1 MLAIAAAVILLNGH
15 YFAADGELG
24 DGDGRAWMQY
34 IRDDAQINDIIMP
47 GSHDAGTCNIN
58 YLARTQGYTVK
69 AQLDMGARYFDLR
82 VNKTEDGLYI
92 YHAMFNGERFE
103 DVLTAIT
110 DFMRDNPTEALILD
124 FQHFS
129 GGSEPDVL
137 SMLKAEIVEP
147 GLAVHNDT
155 GKSDLA
161 FISELTLGD
170 IRGSCVILFGG
181 NQDIVSSHDFIFAR
195 NNDECTRSE
204 QCLNSCYIGEYNKM
218 SSSDFINIALP
229 YYYENIREKIET
241 EGHKGLFVLQGQL
254 TDGLLI
260 FGPYAREKTHNDN
273 MNNYISAIRDDSDR
287 LSLSNIIM
295 RDFLTAD
302 KCELIISLNL
312 DKGLVK
318 AEHAAEFATL
328 FPAS

>member
-1 MLAIAAAVILLNGH
+1 
-15 YFAADGELG
+15 
-24 DGDGRAWMQY
+24 
-34 IRDDAQINDIIMP
+34 
-47 GSHDAGTCNIN
+47 
-58 YLARTQGYTVK
+58 
-69 AQLDMGARYFDLR
+69 
-82 VNKTEDGLYI
+82 
-92 YHAMFNGERFE
+92 MFNGERFE

-155 GKSDLA
+155 DKSDLA

-218 SSSDFINIALP
+218 NSSDFINIALP